1 MELRTITV
9 GMREKDWQRAADA
22 AHAVRER
29 LAAEGVVVQTLRS
42 TPTVDGFNSCA
53 DLVSVAQGL
62 EERALDL
69 GFDYVT
75 LGVVQRERLGQ
86 LADAMAATQ
95 ALFASVAITTHDA
108 PDESA
113 ITQMAQMTH
122 ELARI
127 VPGGVGNL
135 RVAALAQVPS
145 GSPFF
150 PASWHDGGTPWLA
163 IGPEAAALAWNATRE
178 VAALALQH
186 PDRPQAVAAAL
197 QVLAS
202 EIARYDALF
211 TKHVAPICAK
221 YGITYAGCDWSLAPH
236 PHPQRSIAVAIEALS
251 GVPFGAWG
259 TLSAVRAL
267 TATIRGC
274 AVTQL
279 GFSGIMLPVVED
291 AGLAQRALEGCYTLR
306 DLLAFS
312 TVCGTGLD
320 TIPLAGDVSVIDL
333 AGMYREVA
341 SVATALKKPLTA
353 RLMPLAGHAVG
364 DKTRFAEILPPAL
377 ASFFCEAKVL
387 A

>member
-9 GMREKDWQRAADA
+9 GMREKDWERAATA
-22 AHAVRER
+22 AQVVRTR
-29 LAAEGVVVQTLRS
+29 LAEAGVVVQTLRA

-62 EERALDL
+62 EDRALDL

-75 LGVVQRERLGQ
+75 LGVVQRDRLGQ

-95 ALFASVAITTHDA
+95 ALFASVSITALDA
-108 PDESA
+108 PDELA
-113 ITQMAQMTH
+113 IQQMAQMTH
-122 ELARI
+122 DLART

-135 RVAALAQVPS
+135 RVAALAQVPA

-150 PASWHDGGTPWLA
+150 PASWHDGGAPWLA

-178 VAALALQH
+178 LATIPVQH
-186 PDRPQAVAAAL
+186 PERPRAVAAAL
-197 QVLAS
+197 QTLARD
-202 EIARYDALF
+202 ITRYDALF
-211 TKHVAPICAK
+211 AEHAAPICAAH
-221 YGITYAGCDWSLAPH
+221 GITYAGCDWSLAPH
-236 PHPQRSIAVAIEALS
+236 PHPQRSIGSAIEALS

-291 AGLAQRALEGCYTLR
+291 AGLAQRALEGRYTLR

-320 TIPLAGDVSVIDL
+320 TIPLAADVSVVDL

-353 RLMPLAGHAVG
+353 RLMPLVGHAVG
-364 DKTRFAEILPPAL
+364 EKTRFAEILPSAL
-377 ASFFCEAKVL
+377 ASFFCEASVL
-387 A
+387 G

>member
-9 GMREKDWQRAADA
+9 GMRERDWQRAAEA
-22 AHAVRER
+22 AHAVRAR
-29 LAAEGVVVQTLRS
+29 LADAGIIVQTVRA

-75 LGVVQRERLGQ
+75 LGVVQRERLDQ

-95 ALFASVAITTHDA
+95 ALFASVSITTNDA

-113 ITQMAQMTH
+113 ILQMAQMTH
-122 ELARI
+122 DLARK

-135 RVAALAQVPS
+135 RVAALAQVPA

-163 IGPEAAALAWNATRE
+163 IGPEAAALAWRATRD
-178 VAALALQH
+178 VAALPAHH
-186 PDRPQAVAAAL
+186 PDRPRAIASAL
-197 QVLAS
+197 QTLAHD
-202 EIARYDALF
+202 IARADAQF
-211 TKHVAPICAK
+211 ATIAAPICAQH
-221 YGITYAGCDWSLAPH
+221 GITYAGCDWSLAPH
-236 PHPQRSIAVAIEALS
+236 PHPERSIGMAIEALS

-267 TATIRGC
+267 TATIRAC

-291 AGLAQRALEGCYTLR
+291 AGLAQRALEGHYTLR

-320 TIPLAGDVSVIDL
+320 TIPLAADVSLVDL

-353 RLMPLAGHAVG
+353 RLMPLAGHALG
-364 DKTRFAEILPPAL
+364 EKTRFAEILPPAL
-377 ASFFCEAKVL
+377 ASFFCEARVL
-387 A
+387 G

>member
-9 GMREKDWQRAADA
+9 GTREKDWQRAADA
-22 AHAVRER
+22 AAALRTQLARE
-29 LAAEGVVVQTLRS
+29 GIVVQTLRA

-53 DLVSVAQGL
+53 DLVSVACGL

-75 LGVVQRERLGQ
+75 LGVVQRERLDQ

-95 ALFASVAITTHDA
+95 ALFASVSLTAHDAVDEGAIQQMARMTHD
-108 PDESA
+108 
-113 ITQMAQMTH
+113 
-122 ELARI
+122 LARI

-135 RVAALAQVPS
+135 RVAALAQVPA

-150 PASWHDGGTPWLA
+150 PASWHDGGAPWLA
-163 IGPEAAALAWNATRE
+163 IGPEAAALAWQATRPLADVPLGHADRPRL
-178 VAALALQH
+178 VAIALQ
-186 PDRPQAVAAAL
+186 RLAADI
-197 QVLAS
+197 V
-202 EIARYDALF
+202 RYDALF
-211 TKHVAPICAK
+211 ARIAQPICAQ
-221 YGITYAGCDWSLAPH
+221 YGIAYAGCDWSLAPH
-236 PHPQRSIAVAIEALS
+236 PHPERSIAGAIEALS
-251 GVPFGAWG
+251 GVPFGGWG
-259 TLSAVRAL
+259 TLSAVRVL

-291 AGLAQRALEGCYTLR
+291 AVLAQRAREGRYTLR

-320 TIPLAGDVSVIDL
+320 TIPLAADVSVDAL

-364 DKTRFAEILPPAL
+364 DTTRFAEILPPAL
-377 ASFFCEAKVL
+377 ASFFCEASVL
-387 A
+387 H